1 MFFSPIIVI
10 GEKNSLPI
18 FHLCKAV
25 IVPCGWNLAGVR
37 CRQTVRKQTEQED
50 DMGLFSYLFGKEP
63 PIQPPVLVSILPP
76 QAAQRIY
83 AGMLPNLQADKL
95 ILNSGE
101 TCHFV
106 DVAAI
111 ITEKKHY
118 ESRHDGASFRV
129 FKGFTYHTGDTKSV
143 PVVEPEYTKG
153 ILYFTGRRIVFVAR
167 KFGFDQKISKLT
179 AVTPYTNGMELQ
191 FGNKTFTLLLP
202 DGTIAKA
209 ALDLIL

>member
-1 MFFSPIIVI
+1 
-10 GEKNSLPI
+10 
-18 FHLCKAV
+18 
-25 IVPCGWNLAGVR
+25 
-37 CRQTVRKQTEQED
+37 
-50 DMGLFSYLFGKEP
+50 MGLFSYLFGKEP

-101 TCHFV
+101 ICHFV

-129 FKGFTYHTGDTKSV
+129 FKGFTYITD
-143 PVVEPEYTKG
+143 
-153 ILYFTGRRIVFVAR
+153 
-167 KFGFDQKISKLT
+167 
-179 AVTPYTNGMELQ
+179 
-191 FGNKTFTLLLP
+191 
-202 DGTIAKA
+202 IAKWCDVSFYRIFNITIPDEKLH
-209 ALDLIL
+209 LDNFRAVDRICETIRGEMEQSL

>member
-1 MFFSPIIVI
+1 
-10 GEKNSLPI
+10 
-18 FHLCKAV
+18 
-25 IVPCGWNLAGVR
+25 
-37 CRQTVRKQTEQED
+37 
-50 DMGLFSYLFGKEP
+50 MGLFSYIFGKEP

-191 FGNKTFTLLLP
+191 FGNKTFTLLRKRHW
-202 DGTIAKA
+202 I
-209 ALDLIL
+209 

>member
-1 MFFSPIIVI
+1 
-10 GEKNSLPI
+10 
-18 FHLCKAV
+18 
-25 IVPCGWNLAGVR
+25 
-37 CRQTVRKQTEQED
+37 
-50 DMGLFSYLFGKEP
+50 MGLFSYLFGKEP

-202 DGTIAKA
+202 DGITAKA

>member
-1 MFFSPIIVI
+1 MD
-10 GEKNSLPI
+10 G
-18 FHLCKAV
+18 
-25 IVPCGWNLAGVR
+25 
-37 CRQTVRKQTEQED
+37 
-50 DMGLFSYLFGKEP
+50 
-63 PIQPPVLVSILPP
+63 ILPVFV
-76 QAAQRIY
+76 AARRYANKQSRRTTWDFFHIFSAKSRRFSRRYWFQFCHRRRRREFY
-83 AGMLPNLQADKL
+83 AGILPNLQADKL

-153 ILYFTGRRIVFVAR
+153 ILYFTGRRIIFVAR